1 MNVGGDLLHPV
12 ISGLLFF
19 YGAGQK
25 EGEEKSQYPYD
36 RDKIKQLFHNIIPF
50 LSLCGHLTVQGC
62 GGVSPGA
69 DVCPVTN
76 KFL

>member
-25 EGEEKSQYPYD
+25 EGEEKSQYPYNMD
-36 RDKIKQLFHNIIPF
+36 EIKQLFHNIIPF
-50 LSLCGHLTVQGC
+50 LSL
-62 GGVSPGA
+62 
-69 DVCPVTN
+69 
-76 KFL
+76 